1 MKKFFFYILVFCF
14 NYCYCQVQTGTFSVN
29 PSSFYEDETITV
41 TVSGI
46 DPTIWGVSDVYLWAW
61 YYKNGVQQGDSP
73 NNGTWDNSSEVQKL
87 NANSDGTFSISFIPK
102 DFFDDS
108 NISRMGMLLKAKDG
122 TGDKK
127 TQDYLHYVGKV
138 QVSIL
143 NPAFNPVSVPAGGSI
158 SVSAQMMSSGAIQ
171 AGDFEIYFND
181 NLISSGQGYPT
192 FNQNISG
199 INEDGVLK
207 VKGTPFGQTDFGES
221 VIDIYLDRE
230 IQFTAMDNNLVDGVN
245 YSNNNNNVTLVL
257 DAPGKEYVYVVG
269 SFNNYLQDE
278 NFLMKRDP
286 NNGKFWLEISGLSQQ
301 EIYTYQFWAYDSN
314 PLEGSPYLIKTAD
327 PYSTLVLSP
336 YDDDY
341 IPDVSYPNLPE
352 YPEGQE
358 REVSVLRSEKPT
370 YNWQVTNFQKPEKE
384 DLVIYEVLVRDF
396 DENRNFQDLI
406 DRIDYFKNLNINA
419 IQLMPIMEF
428 DGNES
433 WGYNTSFHMALDKF
447 YGTEEKFKE
456 LVDTFHSN
464 GIAVILD
471 LALNHATGRCPSVR
485 LWMSDD
491 NNDGWGDPNEV
502 NPYFNTIATHSY
514 SVYSDFN
521 HQAEITQRF
530 TKRVIK
536 HWIEEYKIDGF
547 RWDLTKG
554 FTQNCGPND
563 DTCTN
568 DYRADRVAIL
578 KEYADYSWS
587 LDPNHYVIFEHLG
600 GDTEESE
607 WANYKLNEGKGIMMW
622 GKMTNPYNQ
631 LSMGF
636 SSDANIERM
645 RPESRGFNGKR
656 LVGYTESHDEERLMY
671 RNLQYGNSSN
681 SNHNIKNLNTAL
693 SRMSAIGAVSL
704 LIPGPK
710 MIWHFGELGM
720 QQSLNTCQDGSVGD
734 CKLDTKPQPQWE
746 ENWLNIA
753 QRRQIYDDWSKIND
767 LKINNDVFKAN
778 SAISPHNNNN
788 LLQRIYIWDDNLP
801 NTSLK
806 NVVILA
812 NFDVTTQNFISDF
825 PYTGVWYN
833 LMDNTTFQVNN
844 TNQQISLN
852 PGEFKIFGNQDAVLS
867 KSKYNLITGLQLTQ
881 NPVNDLIQILTPST
895 LSGKV
900 DWKIYNTA
908 GIEIAFGS
916 TAIQQNILQIAAPE
930 KRGNYFVVLRHAN
943 SNGLGLIK
951 VLRQ

>member
-1 MKKFFFYILVFCF
+1 MKKFFFYILVFSF

-245 YSNNNNNVTLVL
+245 YSNNNNNITLVL

-943 SNGLGLIK
+943 SNALGLIK

>member
-46 DPTIWGVSDVYLWAW
+46 DPTIWGVSDIYLWAW

-87 NANSDGTFSISFIPK
+87 SANSDGTFSISFIPK

-138 QVSIL
+138 QLSIL

-199 INEDGVLK
+199 INEDGELK

-358 REVSVLRSEKPT
+358 REVSVLRSEKAT

-636 SSDANIERM
+636 SSNANIERM
-645 RPESRGFNGKR
+645 RPESHGFNGKR
-656 LVGYTESHDEERLMY
+656 LIGYTESHDEERLMY

-812 NFDVTTQNFISDF
+812 NFDVNTQNFISDF

-916 TAIQQNILQIAAPE
+916 TDIQQNILQIAAPE
-930 KRGNYFVVLRHAN
+930 KRGNYFVVLRHAI
-943 SNGLGLIK
+943 SNASGLIK

>member
-87 NANSDGTFSISFIPK
+87 SANSDGTFSISFIPK

-143 NPAFNPVSVPAGGSI
+143 NPAFNPVSVPSDGSI
-158 SVSAQMMSSGAIQ
+158 SISAQMMSSGAIQ

-502 NPYFNTIATHSY
+502 NPYFNTLATHSY

-600 GDTEESE
+600 GDNEESE

-636 SSDANIERM
+636 SSDANIDRM
-645 RPESRGFNGKR
+645 RAESRGFNGKR
-656 LVGYTESHDEERLMY
+656 LIGYAESHDEERLMY
-671 RNLQYGNSSN
+671 RNLLYGNSSN

-753 QRRQIYDDWSKIND
+753 QRRQIYDDWSKMND

-778 SAISPHNNNN
+778 SAISPLNNNN

-812 NFDVTTQNFISDF
+812 NFDVNTQNFISDF

-833 LMDNTTFQVNN
+833 FMDNTTFQVNN

>member
-143 NPAFNPVSVPAGGSI
+143 NPAFNPVSVPSDGSI
-158 SVSAQMMSSGAIQ
+158 SISAQMMSSGAIQ

>member
-636 SSDANIERM
+636 SSDANIEKM

-943 SNGLGLIK
+943 SNAWGLIK

>member
-1 MKKFFFYILVFCF
+1 MKKFFFYILVFSF

-199 INEDGVLK
+199 INEDGELK

-245 YSNNNNNVTLVL
+245 YSNNNNNITLVL

-563 DTCTN
+563 DGCTN
-568 DYRADRVAIL
+568 SYQADRVAIL

>member
-943 SNGLGLIK
+943 SNALGLIK

>member
-1 MKKFFFYILVFCF
+1 MKKFFFYILVFSF

-245 YSNNNNNVTLVL
+245 YSNNNNNITLVL

-908 GIEIAFGS
+908 GIKIAFGS

>member
-1 MKKFFFYILVFCF
+1 MKKFFFYILVFSF

-245 YSNNNNNVTLVL
+245 YSNNNNNITLVL

-341 IPDVSYPNLPE
+341 IPDTSYPNLPE

>member
-1 MKKFFFYILVFCF
+1 MKKFFFYILVFSF

-158 SVSAQMMSSGAIQ
+158 SVSAKMMSSGATQ

-199 INEDGVLK
+199 INEDGELK

>member
-1 MKKFFFYILVFCF
+1 MKKFFFYILVFSF

-199 INEDGVLK
+199 INEDGVLR

-245 YSNNNNNVTLVL
+245 YSNNNNNITLVL

>member
-1 MKKFFFYILVFCF
+1 M
-14 NYCYCQVQTGTFSVN
+14 
-29 PSSFYEDETITV
+29 
-41 TVSGI
+41 
-46 DPTIWGVSDVYLWAW
+46 
-61 YYKNGVQQGDSP
+61 
-73 NNGTWDNSSEVQKL
+73 
-87 NANSDGTFSISFIPK
+87 
-102 DFFDDS
+102 
-108 NISRMGMLLKAKDG
+108 
-122 TGDKK
+122 
-127 TQDYLHYVGKV
+127 
-138 QVSIL
+138 
-143 NPAFNPVSVPAGGSI
+143 
-158 SVSAQMMSSGAIQ
+158 
-171 AGDFEIYFND
+171 
-181 NLISSGQGYPT
+181 
-192 FNQNISG
+192 
-199 INEDGVLK
+199 
-207 VKGTPFGQTDFGES
+207 
-221 VIDIYLDRE
+221 
-230 IQFTAMDNNLVDGVN
+230 
-245 YSNNNNNVTLVL
+245 
-257 DAPGKEYVYVVG
+257 
-269 SFNNYLQDE
+269 
-278 NFLMKRDP
+278 
-286 NNGKFWLEISGLSQQ
+286 
-301 EIYTYQFWAYDSN
+301 
-314 PLEGSPYLIKTAD
+314 
-327 PYSTLVLSP
+327 
-336 YDDDY
+336 
-341 IPDVSYPNLPE
+341 
-352 YPEGQE
+352 
-358 REVSVLRSEKPT
+358 
-370 YNWQVTNFQKPEKE
+370 TNFQKPEKE

>member
-1 MKKFFFYILVFCF
+1 MKKKYSFILIIFLNFC
-14 NYCYCQVQTGTFSVN
+14 YSQVQTGIFSVN
-29 PSSFYEDETITV
+29 PSSFYEEETITI

-46 DPTIWGVSDVYLWAW
+46 DPSIWGSSDVYLWAW

-143 NPAFNPVSVPAGGSI
+143 NPAFNPVSVPSGGSI
-158 SVSAQMMSSGAIQ
+158 SVSAEMMSSGAIL
-171 AGDFEIYFND
+171 AGDFEVYFND
-181 NLISSGQGYPT
+181 NLILSGQGFPT
-192 FNQNISG
+192 FNQNISD
-199 INEDGVLK
+199 INEDGILK

-221 VIDIYLDRE
+221 VIDINIERE
-230 IQFTAMDNNLVDGVN
+230 VEFISMDNNLLDGIN

-257 DAPGKEYVYVVG
+257 DAPGKEYVYVAG
-269 SFNNYLQDE
+269 SFNGFIQDE

-286 NNGKFWLEISGLSQQ
+286 NNGKFWLEINGLSQQ

-314 PLEGSPYLIKTAD
+314 PYQGSPYLIKTAD

-341 IPDVSYPNLPE
+341 IPNATYPNLPE

-358 REVSVLRSEKPT
+358 REVSVMRTEKPS

-384 DLVIYEVLVRDF
+384 DLIIYEVLVRDF
-396 DENRNFQDLI
+396 DENRNYQDLI
-406 DRIDYFKNLNINA
+406 ERIDYFKNLNINA

-485 LWMSDD
+485 LWMNDD
-491 NNDGWGDPNEV
+491 DNDGWGEPTEV

-536 HWIEEYKIDGF
+536 HWIEEYNIDGF

-554 FTQNCGPND
+554 FTQQCDSND
-563 DTCTN
+563 QTSE
-568 DYRADRVAIL
+568 VAHREQL
-578 KEYADYSWS
+578 GLLAYS
-587 LDPNHYVIFEHLG
+587 PM
-600 GDTEESE
+600 
-607 WANYKLNEGKGIMMW
+607 A
-622 GKMTNPYNQ
+622 
-631 LSMGF
+631 
-636 SSDANIERM
+636 
-645 RPESRGFNGKR
+645 
-656 LVGYTESHDEERLMY
+656 
-671 RNLQYGNSSN
+671 
-681 SNHNIKNLNTAL
+681 
-693 SRMSAIGAVSL
+693 
-704 LIPGPK
+704 
-710 MIWHFGELGM
+710 FG
-720 QQSLNTCQDGSVGD
+720 V
-734 CKLDTKPQPQWE
+734 
-746 ENWLNIA
+746 
-753 QRRQIYDDWSKIND
+753 
-767 LKINNDVFKAN
+767 
-778 SAISPHNNNN
+778 
-788 LLQRIYIWDDNLP
+788 
-801 NTSLK
+801 
-806 NVVILA
+806 
-812 NFDVTTQNFISDF
+812 
-825 PYTGVWYN
+825 
-833 LMDNTTFQVNN
+833 
-844 TNQQISLN
+844 
-852 PGEFKIFGNQDAVLS
+852 
-867 KSKYNLITGLQLTQ
+867 
-881 NPVNDLIQILTPST
+881 
-895 LSGKV
+895 LSGKYRDGKLPENSRLQLFPRMARYNSDESLQATELYASIADKHGLSLAQMSLAFV
-900 DWKIYNTA
+900 TDQPFVTSNIIGATTMRQLQENIASAALSLSDEIIDKIDAVHKQFSNP
-908 GIEIAFGS
+908 
-916 TAIQQNILQIAAPE
+916 AP
-930 KRGNYFVVLRHAN
+930 
-943 SNGLGLIK
+943 
-951 VLRQ
+951 

>member
-396 DENRNFQDLI
+396 DENRNFQGLI

-645 RPESRGFNGKR
+645 RAESHGFNGKR
-656 LVGYTESHDEERLMY
+656 LIGYTESHDEERLMY

>member
-1 MKKFFFYILVFCF
+1 MKKFFFYILVFSF

-491 NNDGWGDPNEV
+491 NNDGWGDPNQV

-852 PGEFKIFGNQDAVLS
+852 PGEFKIFGNKDAVLS

>member
-1 MKKFFFYILVFCF
+1 M
-14 NYCYCQVQTGTFSVN
+14 
-29 PSSFYEDETITV
+29 
-41 TVSGI
+41 
-46 DPTIWGVSDVYLWAW
+46 
-61 YYKNGVQQGDSP
+61 
-73 NNGTWDNSSEVQKL
+73 
-87 NANSDGTFSISFIPK
+87 
-102 DFFDDS
+102 
-108 NISRMGMLLKAKDG
+108 
-122 TGDKK
+122 
-127 TQDYLHYVGKV
+127 
-138 QVSIL
+138 
-143 NPAFNPVSVPAGGSI
+143 
-158 SVSAQMMSSGAIQ
+158 
-171 AGDFEIYFND
+171 
-181 NLISSGQGYPT
+181 
-192 FNQNISG
+192 
-199 INEDGVLK
+199 
-207 VKGTPFGQTDFGES
+207 
-221 VIDIYLDRE
+221 
-230 IQFTAMDNNLVDGVN
+230 
-245 YSNNNNNVTLVL
+245 
-257 DAPGKEYVYVVG
+257 
-269 SFNNYLQDE
+269 
-278 NFLMKRDP
+278 
-286 NNGKFWLEISGLSQQ
+286 
-301 EIYTYQFWAYDSN
+301 
-314 PLEGSPYLIKTAD
+314 
-327 PYSTLVLSP
+327 
-336 YDDDY
+336 
-341 IPDVSYPNLPE
+341 
-352 YPEGQE
+352 
-358 REVSVLRSEKPT
+358 
-370 YNWQVTNFQKPEKE
+370 TNFQKPEKE

-908 GIEIAFGS
+908 GIKIAFGS

>member
-1 MKKFFFYILVFCF
+1 MKKFFFYILVFSF

-245 YSNNNNNVTLVL
+245 YSNNNNNITLVL

-720 QQSLNTCQDGSVGD
+720 QQSLNTCPDGSVGD

>member
-1 MKKFFFYILVFCF
+1 MKKFFFYILVFSF

-207 VKGTPFGQTDFGES
+207 IKGTPFGQTDFGES

-245 YSNNNNNVTLVL
+245 YSNNNNNITLVL

>member
-1 MKKFFFYILVFCF
+1 MKKFFFYILVFSF

-245 YSNNNNNVTLVL
+245 YSNNNNNITLVL

>member
-1 MKKFFFYILVFCF
+1 MKKFFFYILVFSF

-778 SAISPHNNNN
+778 SAISPHNNN

>member
-1 MKKFFFYILVFCF
+1 MKKFFFYILVFSF

-199 INEDGVLK
+199 INEDGVLR

-245 YSNNNNNVTLVL
+245 YSNNNNNITLVL

-908 GIEIAFGS
+908 GIKIAFGS

>member
-1 MKKFFFYILVFCF
+1 MKKFFFYIIVFCF
-14 NYCYCQVQTGTFSVN
+14 NYCYCQIQTGTFSVN

-102 DFFDDS
+102 EFFNDS

-158 SVSAQMMSSGAIQ
+158 SVSAQMMSSGATQ

-199 INEDGVLK
+199 INEDGELK

-230 IQFTAMDNNLVDGVN
+230 IEFTAMDNNLVDGVN

-286 NNGKFWLEISGLSQQ
+286 NNGKFWLEISGLNQQ

-341 IPDVSYPNLPE
+341 IPEVSYPNLPE

-563 DTCTN
+563 DGCTN
-568 DYRADRVAIL
+568 SYQADRVAIL

-636 SSDANIERM
+636 SSDANIDRM

-720 QQSLNTCQDGSVGD
+720 QQSINTCQDGTVGD

-753 QRRQIYDDWSKIND
+753 QRRQIYDDWSKIID

-778 SAISPHNNNN
+778 SAISPYNNNN

-812 NFDVTTQNFISDF
+812 NFDVNTQNFISDF
-825 PYTGVWYN
+825 PYTGMWYN

-881 NPVNDLIQILTPST
+881 NPVKDLIQILTPST
-895 LSGKV
+895 LTGKV

-916 TAIQQNILQIAAPE
+916 TAIQQHMLQIAAPE
-930 KRGNYFVVLRHAN
+930 KRGNYFVVLRHAS
-943 SNGLGLIK
+943 SNAWGLIK

>member
-1 MKKFFFYILVFCF
+1 MKKFFFYILVFSF

>member
-1 MKKFFFYILVFCF
+1 MKKFFFYILVFSF

-720 QQSLNTCQDGSVGD
+720 QQSINTCQDGSVGD

-778 SAISPHNNNN
+778 SAISPHNNN

-852 PGEFKIFGNQDAVLS
+852 PGEFKIFGNKDAVLS

>member
-1 MKKFFFYILVFCF
+1 MKKFFFYIIVFCF
-14 NYCYCQVQTGTFSVN
+14 NYCYCQIQTGTFSVN

-143 NPAFNPVSVPAGGSI
+143 NPAFNPVSVPPDGSI

-456 LVDTFHSN
+456 LVDTFHLN

-943 SNGLGLIK
+943 SNALGLIK

>member
-46 DPTIWGVSDVYLWAW
+46 DPTIWGVSDIYLWAW
-61 YYKNGVQQGDSP
+61 YYKNGIQQGDSP

-87 NANSDGTFSISFIPK
+87 SANSDGTFSISFIPK

-199 INEDGVLK
+199 INEDGELK

-645 RPESRGFNGKR
+645 RAESHGFNGKR
-656 LVGYTESHDEERLMY
+656 LIGYTESHDEERLMY

-778 SAISPHNNNN
+778 SAISPLNNNN

-812 NFDVTTQNFISDF
+812 NFDVNTQNFISDF

-852 PGEFKIFGNQDAVLS
+852 PGEFRIYGNQDAVLS
-867 KSKYNLITGLQLTQ
+867 KSKYSLISGLQLTQ
-881 NPVNDLIQILTPST
+881 NPVNNLIEILTPST

-908 GIEIAFGS
+908 GIEIAYGS
-916 TAIQQNILQIAAPE
+916 TAVQQDMLQIAAPD

-943 SNGLGLIK
+943 TNAWGLLK
-951 VLRQ
+951 VVKQ

>member
-46 DPTIWGVSDVYLWAW
+46 DPTIWGVSDIYLWAW

-87 NANSDGTFSISFIPK
+87 SANSDGTFSISFIPK

-138 QVSIL
+138 QLSIL
-143 NPAFNPVSVPAGGSI
+143 NPAFNTVSVPAGGSI

-199 INEDGVLK
+199 INEDGELK

-502 NPYFNTIATHSY
+502 NPYFNTTATHSY

-645 RPESRGFNGKR
+645 RAESHGFNGKR
-656 LVGYTESHDEERLMY
+656 LIGYTESHDEERLMY

-812 NFDVTTQNFISDF
+812 NFDVNTQNFISDF

-943 SNGLGLIK
+943 SNALGLIK

>member
-46 DPTIWGVSDVYLWAW
+46 DPTIWGVSDIYLWAW

-102 DFFDDS
+102 DFFEDS

-143 NPAFNPVSVPAGGSI
+143 NPAFNPVSVPVGGSI
-158 SVSAQMMSSGAIQ
+158 SVSAQMMSSGATQ

-199 INEDGVLK
+199 INEDGELK

-341 IPDVSYPNLPE
+341 IPEVSYPNLPE
-352 YPEGQE
+352 YPEGQQ

-485 LWMSDD
+485 LWMSDN

-502 NPYFNTIATHSY
+502 NPYFNTTAAHSY

-521 HQAEITQRF
+521 HQADITQRF

-563 DTCTN
+563 DGCTN
-568 DYRADRVAIL
+568 NYQADRVAIL

-636 SSDANIERM
+636 SSDANIDRM

-720 QQSLNTCQDGSVGD
+720 QQSINTCQDESVGD

-753 QRRQIYDDWSKIND
+753 QRRQIYDDWAKIID

-778 SAISPHNNNN
+778 SAISPYNNNN
-788 LLQRIYIWDDNLP
+788 LLQRIYVWDDNLP

-812 NFDVTTQNFISDF
+812 NFDVNTQNFISDF
-825 PYTGVWYN
+825 PYTGMWYN

-852 PGEFKIFGNQDAVLS
+852 PGEFKIFGNKDAVLS
-867 KSKYNLITGLQLTQ
+867 KSKYNSITGLQLTQ
-881 NPVNDLIQILTPST
+881 NPVKDLIQILTPST
-895 LSGKV
+895 LTGKV

-916 TAIQQNILQIAAPE
+916 TAIQQHMLQIAAPE
-930 KRGNYFVVLRHAN
+930 KRGNYFVVLRHAS
-943 SNGLGLIK
+943 SNAWGLIK

>member
-245 YSNNNNNVTLVL
+245 YSNNNNNITLVL

-341 IPDVSYPNLPE
+341 ISDVSYPNLPE

-502 NPYFNTIATHSY
+502 NPYFNTTAAHSY

-521 HQAEITQRF
+521 HQADITQKF

-753 QRRQIYDDWSKIND
+753 QRRQIYDDWSKIID

-812 NFDVTTQNFISDF
+812 NFDVNTQNFISDF

-916 TAIQQNILQIAAPE
+916 TAIQQNILQITAPE

-943 SNGLGLIK
+943 SNALGLIK

>member
-1 MKKFFFYILVFCF
+1 MKKFFFYILVFSF

-29 PSSFYEDETITV
+29 PSSVYEDETITV

-245 YSNNNNNVTLVL
+245 YSNNNNNITLVL

-844 TNQQISLN
+844 TNQQISLS

-881 NPVNDLIQILTPST
+881 NPVNDLIEILTPST

>member
-1 MKKFFFYILVFCF
+1 MKKFFFYILVFSF

-245 YSNNNNNVTLVL
+245 YSNNNNNITLVL

-812 NFDVTTQNFISDF
+812 NFDVTTQNFILDF

>member
-1 MKKFFFYILVFCF
+1 MKRYVFLGLIFCF
-14 NYCYCQVQTGTFSVN
+14 SFGISQVQTGDFSVT
-29 PSSFYEDETITV
+29 PSSFYEDETITI

-46 DPTIWGVSDVYLWAW
+46 DPSIWGVSEVYLWAW

-158 SVSAQMMSSGAIQ
+158 SVSAQMMSSGATQ

-199 INEDGVLK
+199 INEDGELK

-221 VIDIYLDRE
+221 IIDIYLDRE
-230 IQFTAMDNNLVDGVN
+230 VEFTTMDNNLVDGVN

-257 DAPGKEYVYVVG
+257 EAPGKEYVYVVG
-269 SFNNYLQDE
+269 SFNNYSKDE

-286 NNGKFWLEISGLSQQ
+286 NNGKFWLEINGLSQQ

-314 PLEGSPYLIKTAD
+314 PIQGSPYQIKTAD

-341 IPDVSYPNLPE
+341 IPDTSYPNLPE

-358 REVSVLRSEKPT
+358 REVSVLRSEKPS

-456 LVDTFHSN
+456 LVDTFHLN

-502 NPYFNTIATHSY
+502 NPYFNTTAAHSY

-521 HQAEITQRF
+521 HQADITQRF

-563 DTCTN
+563 DGCTN
-568 DYRADRVAIL
+568 NYQADRVAIL

-636 SSDANIERM
+636 SSDANIDRM

-720 QQSLNTCQDGSVGD
+720 QQSINTCQDGSVGD
-734 CKLDTKPQPQWE
+734 CKLDTKPQPQWV

-753 QRRQIYDDWSKIND
+753 QRRQIYDNWSKIID
-767 LKINNDVFKAN
+767 LKINNDVFKA
-778 SAISPHNNNN
+778 SSTISPHNNNN
-788 LLQRIYIWDDNLP
+788 LLQRIYVWDDNLP
-801 NTSLK
+801 DTSLK
-806 NVVILA
+806 NVLILA
-812 NFDVTTQNFISDF
+812 NFDVNTQNFISDF

-916 TAIQQNILQIAAPE
+916 TAIQQHMLQIAAPE

-943 SNGLGLIK
+943 SNAWGLIK

>member
-1 MKKFFFYILVFCF
+1 MKKFFFYILVFSF

-245 YSNNNNNVTLVL
+245 YSNNNNNITLVL

-881 NPVNDLIQILTPST
+881 NPVNDLIEILTPST

>member
-1 MKKFFFYILVFCF
+1 MKKFFFYILVFSF

-245 YSNNNNNVTLVL
+245 YSNNNNNITLVL

-278 NFLMKRDP
+278 NFLMNRDP

>member
-341 IPDVSYPNLPE
+341 IPDTSYPNLPE

-881 NPVNDLIQILTPST
+881 NPVNDFIQILTPST

-943 SNGLGLIK
+943 SNALGLIK